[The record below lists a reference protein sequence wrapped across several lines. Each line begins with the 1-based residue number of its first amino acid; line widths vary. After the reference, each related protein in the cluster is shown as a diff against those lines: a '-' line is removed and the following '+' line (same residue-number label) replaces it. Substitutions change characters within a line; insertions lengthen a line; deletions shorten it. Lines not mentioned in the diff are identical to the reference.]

1 MSNEAR
7 YPCPVCLG
15 LPMNKIK
22 FDSPDLVLDACS
34 RCGGMWFDAGEVDQL
49 KQVHTHLANKHITLK
64 DTAFKMQC
72 HQCSARMDRNT
83 DHCPQCNWHN
93 ILDCPVCDKPMT
105 TSTVKGIK
113 LDYCKDCKGVWF
125 DNIELAAIWN
135 GELDRMTHDHQPSGN
150 YTAGDF
156 AVDAAGTFLDIL
168 LYTPHRGYYG
178 GMYYDNGYYSGTDLV
193 ADTLIH
199 APDLAAGAVDLI
211 ASAPGAVVEGIASAP
226 EVAGAAVEMLASA
239 PEVAGA
245 VVEGIAWVA
254 GSIFELLGEIIGGL
268 FD

>member
-1 MSNEAR
+1 MSNETR

-22 FDSPDLVLDACS
+22 FDSSDLVLDACS

-49 KQVHTHLANKHITLK
+49 KQIHTHLANKHIELK

-72 HQCSARMDRNT
+72 HQCSTRMDRNA
-83 DHCPQCNWHN
+83 DHCPQCNWKN
-93 ILDCPVCDKPMT
+93 VLDCPLCDKPMS

-113 LDYCKDCKGVWF
+113 LDCCKSCKGVWF

-135 GELDRMTHDHQPSGN
+135 GELDRMTHEHQYSEN

-156 AVDAAGTFLDIL
+156 AADAAFTFLDIL
-168 LYTPHRGYYG
+168 TYSPHRGYYRG
-178 GMYYDNGYYSGTDLV
+178 DLYDNSYNGVDLV
-193 ADTLIH
+193 VDTVVY
-199 APDLAAGAVDLI
+199 APDIAAGAVDLV
-211 ASAPGAVVEGIASAP
+211 ASAPGAVVEGIAAVP

-245 VVEGIAWVA
+245 VVEGIASIA
-254 GSIFELLGEIIGGL
+254 GGIFELLGEIIGGL